1 MPLNR
6 IGINSEERLLN
17 MPESGMGFQVIRY
30 RRDYLVVFNTTL
42 VIPLNELRERRFT
55 QDDYLF
61 LSGNPES
68 LVISQLEIL
77 DMQDDFFLAFSF
89 LDREYRNNDTGL
101 SFNEA
106 TISPPDSVIS
116 SKRPYPYYRFSAFY
130 KDKRVAND
138 GSYLPDTYAT
148 TYNDLH
154 FVPSGFAAV
163 GRYALPNPASAQYV
177 FPILTFERPTLMGT
191 ATPNF
196 GQAGGGVE
204 VLFQNGAQNKTGLSF
219 MINAG

>member
-6 IGINSEERLLN
+6 IGINSESRLLS

-30 RRDYLVVFNTTL
+30 RRDYLVVFNTIL
-42 VIPLNELRERRFT
+42 VIPLTELRERRFT
-55 QDDYLF
+55 QDDYLS

-68 LVISQLEIL
+68 LVISQLETL
-77 DMQDDFFLAFSF
+77 DMYDDFSLAFSF
-89 LDREYRNNDTGL
+89 LDREYRDTETGL
-101 SFNEA
+101 AFSES

-116 SKRPYPYYRFSAFY
+116 SKRPYSYYRFSAFY

-177 FPILTFERPTLMGT
+177 FPILTFDRPTLMGT

-204 VLFQNGAQNKTGLSF
+204 VLFKNGAQNRTGLSF